1 MRRHT
6 RKERGGDLPPATESK
21 DLENAKKQLKAVPPG
36 QGAPVR
42 DAFGKA
48 RGRQGGRT
56 RRRRRRGGRP
66 KTPEDLML
74 RSIDLSYPEVKAE
87 MIEEENG
94 HPIVADNMGL
104 SKSWMAMLMLDR
116 DMPDDLD
123 RLIAPNDELTTMH
136 DDILDRRRDRNVVGF
151 PAKVLAF
158 LQKLKKARESEI
170 EKKSRSKT

>member
-1 MRRHT
+1 MPRRT
-6 RKERGGDLPPATESK
+6 RKERGGDLPPVTDAK
-21 DLENAKKQLKAVPPG
+21 DLENAKKKLTPVPVG
-36 QGAPVR
+36 LGAPIR
-42 DAFGKA
+42 DVFGKV

-104 SKSWMAMLMLDR
+104 SKSWMALLMLDS

-123 RLIAPNDELTTMH
+123 RLIVPNDELTTMH
-136 DDILDRRRDRNVVGF
+136 DDILDRRRGRNVVGF

-158 LQKLKKARESEI
+158 LQKLRKAREAEI
-170 EKKSRSKT
+170 EKEGRSKT